1 VAGAAYSVLDG
12 RDASFS
18 FNPAL
23 INVLNDG
30 IDRNDVPYYKRTK
43 VEDLPNTFPYLGLAQ
58 SGQNHWHTNP
68 FFTLLLSWVGKDAG
82 LGQ

>member
-1 VAGAAYSVLDG
+1 
-12 RDASFS
+12 
-18 FNPAL
+18 
-23 INVLNDG
+23 
-30 IDRNDVPYYKRTK
+30 VPYYKRTK